1 MTVEKIRKEKR
12 NIGKGNESRR
22 WKIQKSLK
30 L

>member
-12 NIGKGNESRR
+12 NIGKENENRR